1 MRRTGHALASSLRRE
16 WARLRADPWDIAM
29 LSAIPL
35 ALYLLTW
42 WIFSAGVAREL
53 PLVVH
58 DRDHSAVSRQLI
70 RMLDASPGL
79 QVVLAAQN
87 EDEALRLIR
96 ARGAFGLLSI
106 PDDLQA
112 SLLAGRGARL
122 QWAYNAQFAA
132 HAGAMTRDVRTVV
145 ATVSAGV
152 ELQGRAR
159 RGAGVL
165 QASAQLEPVRTR
177 TSTLFNE
184 NGSYLAS
191 LALPVNFTLLHMF
204 VTLAA
209 VTALGREFRAATV
222 SEWLAAADG
231 RLAAALFG
239 KLAIP
244 AAVFAVHALLLFLL
258 FGVVLGWPVQGS
270 ATAMLAGTGLFITA
284 CLALGAAIIAFSSS
298 LRAALS
304 ASAFITAPAFA
315 FAGQGFPLLAMP
327 PAARIWAES
336 LPLTH
341 YLQMLNNTWLAGA
354 PLRFNLAPL
363 AVLLAFTLGLGALAW
378 LRLARRVRQPDT
390 WGKL

>member
-191 LALPVNFTLLHMF
+191 LALPVSFTLLHMF

-222 SEWLAAADG
+222 SEWLTAADG

>member
-191 LALPVNFTLLHMF
+191 LALPVSFTLLHMF

-244 AAVFAVHALLLFLL
+244 AVVFAVHALLLFLL